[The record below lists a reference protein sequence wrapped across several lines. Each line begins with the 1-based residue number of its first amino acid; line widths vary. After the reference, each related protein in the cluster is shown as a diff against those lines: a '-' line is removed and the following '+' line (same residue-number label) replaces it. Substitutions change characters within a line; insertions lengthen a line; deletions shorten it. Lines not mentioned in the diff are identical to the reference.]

1 MRDHLAKKNTLKQ
14 LHRWISLMQHVIDA
28 KYYIKRT
35 EELAHPQL
43 MQTFDDIWGVL
54 LAFRG
59 AIIAYA
65 KCFAS
70 AGKGKIRLEKATV
83 FAANPEL
90 MAQHQRII
98 DLRNKYVAHSD
109 DNEMERTSIDTS
121 DTPSELVIRLSY
133 EVSFPFDRMYELREL
148 IKHLDQYVADGLGR
162 HVKAIER
169 QIGKP
174 VRVLQGSGVL

>member
-1 MRDHLAKKNTLKQ
+1 LNTTANKNALKQ

-28 KYYIKRT
+28 KHYIKRT
-35 EELAHPQL
+35 EELAHPHL
-43 MQTFDDIWGVL
+43 MRTFDDIWGVL

-83 FAANPEL
+83 FAAKPGL
-90 MAQHQRII
+90 IAQHQRII

-109 DNEMERTSIDTS
+109 DNEMEHTSIEHT
-121 DTPSELVIRLSY
+121 DTPSELVIRLNY

-148 IKHLDQYVADGLGR
+148 IKHLDEYVADGLGR
-162 HVKAIER
+162 HMKAIER
-169 QIGKP
+169 QMGKP